1 MKWAGANA
9 SCCDSVSRREC
20 SLPSAVRRVPMKGD
34 KKVIQHLN
42 KVLKNELTA
51 VNQYFL
57 HARMWKNWGFEKMAN
72 HEYESSIEEMK
83 HADKLIERILL
94 IEGLTNLQDLN
105 KSGIGEDLVEG
116 MRCDL
121 TVESNGSTELSAGRA
136 LCKGAPE

>member
-42 KVLKNELTA
+42 KVLKNELPA

-57 HARMWKNWGFEKMAN
+57 HARMWTNWGFEKMADN
-72 HEYESSIEEMK
+72 EYESSIEEVK
-83 HADKLIERILL
+83 HADKQTERRLL
-94 IEGLTNLQDLN
+94 IEGMPTLQD
-105 KSGIGEDLVEG
+105 
-116 MRCDL
+116 
-121 TVESNGSTELSAGRA
+121 
-136 LCKGAPE
+136 